1 MHVTPLRPD
10 AVSQAPALAALPM
23 YDLPELQAA
32 NDALWAGLVDELA
45 KEGVEAPR
53 ALTRDRDLHALWRD
67 PTLLLAHA
75 CGYPL
80 VTGLGNSVQL
90 VATPRYRAQ
99 GCTGPFHRSA
109 IVVRTDAAYDR
120 LAELR
125 GARCAVNERSSNTGM
140 NLLRA
145 EVARVAERRRFFAEV
160 RFTGAHVASLT
171 AIVEGQADV
180 AAVDAVTLAH
190 LQRLRP
196 AFAESLRVLQWTQAS
211 PGLPLITSRSTP
223 AAGVEALRR
232 ALQQVAVCP
241 RLADVREALLLDGF
255 NVLKAPY
262 YGVIRHLE
270 DGAAERGY
278 PELV

>member
-10 AVSQAPALAALPM
+10 GVSQAPALAALPM
-23 YDLPELQAA
+23 YDLPELRAA
-32 NDALWAGLVDELA
+32 NDVLWGGLVDALA
-45 KEGVEAPR
+45 KEDVAAPQ
-53 ALTRDRDLHALWRD
+53 ALTRDRGLHMLWRE
-67 PTLLLAHA
+67 PTLLLAQT

-80 VTGLGNSVQL
+80 VTGLGDAVQL
-90 VATPRYRAQ
+90 VATPRYRAE

-109 IVVRTDAAYDR
+109 IVVRAEGGYGG
-120 LAELR
+120 LADLR
-125 GARCAVNERSSNTGM
+125 GERCAVNEPTSNTGM

-145 EVARVAERRRFFAEV
+145 EVARVADGRKFFSEV
-160 RFTGAHVASLT
+160 LHTGSHVASL
-171 AIVEGQADV
+171 AAVAEGRADV

-190 LQRLRP
+190 LKRVRP
-196 AFAESLRVLQWTQAS
+196 ASVEALRVLQWTQAS

-232 ALQQVAVCP
+232 ALQSVAVSP
-241 RLADVREALLLDGF
+241 ALAEAREALLLDGF

-270 DGAAERGY
+270 DSAVERGY